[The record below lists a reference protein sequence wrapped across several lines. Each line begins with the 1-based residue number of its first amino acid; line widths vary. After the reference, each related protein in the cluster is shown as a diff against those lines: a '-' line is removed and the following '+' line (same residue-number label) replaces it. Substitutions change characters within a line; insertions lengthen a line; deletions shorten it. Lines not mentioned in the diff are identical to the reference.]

1 MNTDYLYNC
10 IECNQE
16 WAKEK
21 LCKTCNPDIKEYTLA
36 GLLKDYSGGI
46 LIPKI
51 QRDYAQGRS
60 KTSDNGHAELV
71 RNGFLN
77 YLFDNSKTEKS
88 KSLDFVFGTSKQKDS
103 KTWFIPID
111 GQQRLTT
118 LFLLMLYQVKVRKE
132 NEYAELLKKFSY
144 DTRRA
149 ARDFVKAIVTEEWSA
164 VSGSISSNIK
174 NSNWFMDY
182 WQYDPTVDSMLRM
195 LDAIHNKHKDQNK
208 QYPNMNNIKFYF
220 FDMQAHGLD
229 ENLYLKM
236 NSRGKPLTPFEN
248 LKANIE
254 GLLDGIKLD
263 VISCF
268 EDSKILKDNDGYPL
282 SFKDHWTFYLDRAW
296 TDWFWKNRPDKDN
309 NHLIDKEFTQFICR
323 FVAGYW
329 CVNDPKSVFVNEEF
343 DEAKFKEIT
352 EYLCLEYK
360 NNINIDFEK
369 VKDAFT
375 KDVFCSLAKVL
386 MGFSCKDWQD
396 STKSSWEEKI
406 SQLDEYKSLA
416 IIQAY
421 LISEDDEDLLRFAW
435 NMSEN
440 YVNGADNY
448 LNFCNILRELK
459 LIEKGPFIERLAAY
473 KPKGKINA
481 QLQEEIDKAIRIL
494 SPTQDNA
501 DWDEESLGQW
511 KGWRA
516 AIVQAESYKASYK
529 AKDKGK
535 GEPFL
540 KGAIRF
546 LYYSSDTTKNHQDW
560 NLFARK
566 FKQLD
571 SLFRNDGSLAAAMQK
586 IIDYVPLEFW
596 CSNYNF
602 DYKSLVQWKRIFTDS
617 NYQKEVH
624 NYLTLTNVDTTELG
638 LKNIIKGLIET
649 KNYDPEKGS
658 YWLLKDWNRNDY
670 VYDYVYT
677 CYSKRISEPNND
689 LCVFLNNNSAQTTD

>member
-10 IECNQE
+10 VECSEDFAIEKICN
-16 WAKEK
+16 
-21 LCKTCNPDIKEYTLA
+21 TCIKEYTLA
-36 GLLKDYSGGI
+36 DLLAEYSGGI

-60 KTSDNGHAELV
+60 KTSDNGQAELV
-71 RNGFLN
+71 RKGFLD
-77 YLFDNSKTEKS
+77 YLFKDPEQE
-88 KSLDFVFGTSKQKDS
+88 KSLDFVFGTSKRKEG
-103 KTWFIPID
+103 KNWFIPID

-118 LFLLMLYQVKVRKE
+118 LFLLILYQAKTNKQDID
-132 NEYAELLKKFSY
+132 LLKKFSY

-149 ARDFVKAIVTEEWSA
+149 ARDFVKAIVDKNWNIDSNK
-164 VSGSISSNIK
+164 SISYSLK
-174 NSNWFMDY
+174 KSNWFMDY

-195 LDAIHNKHKDQNK
+195 LDAIHDKQNVDQNT
-208 QYPNMNNIKFYF
+208 QYPDLKKIKFYF

-254 GLLDGIKLD
+254 GLLDDPKFNKID
-263 VISCF
+263 VSSCF
-268 EDSKILKDNDGYPL
+268 EDIKILRDKDGKPL
-282 SFKDHWTFYLDRAW
+282 SFKDHWTYYLDRDW
-296 TDWFWKNRPDKDN
+296 TDWFWNNRPDKES

-323 FVAGYW
+323 FIAGYW
-329 CVNDPKSVFVNEEF
+329 HVRVDVEY
-343 DEAKFKEIT
+343 DE
-352 EYLCLEYK
+352 LCLEYK
-360 NNINIDFEK
+360 NNINIYFEK
-369 VKDAFT
+369 IKEVLDE
-375 KDVFCSLAKVL
+375 DVFCSLAKVL
-386 MGFSCKDWQD
+386 MGFSCQDWQG
-396 STKSSWEEKI
+396 STVSSWEEKI

-459 LIEKGPFIERLAAY
+459 PIEKGPFIERLAAY

-535 GEPFL
+535 GKPFL

-546 LYYSSDTTKNHQDW
+546 LYYSSDAEEHKNW
-560 NLFARK
+560 SLFARK

-571 SLFRNDGSLAAAMQK
+571 SLFSNDDDRLTAMQSF
-586 IIDYVPLEFW
+586 IDYVPLEFW
-596 CSNYNF
+596 CKKYWF
-602 DYKSLVQWKRIFTDS
+602 DYKGLVLWKKIFTDS
-617 NYQKEVH
+617 EYQKHVS
-624 NYLTLTNVDTTELG
+624 NYLTRTEVSKNSCKDK
-638 LKNIIKGLIET
+638 LKELIKER
-649 KNYDPEKGS
+649 NYDEEKKY
-658 YWLLKDWNRNDY
+658 YWLLKDWNG
-670 VYDYVYT
+670 VKYVYT
-677 CYSKRISEPNND
+677 CYTNKIPDPKDEWYKPLSD
-689 LCVFLNNNSAQTTD
+689 